1 MSETSEVSAASAA
14 LPDEA
19 PAPPL
24 LPRPPEEGA
33 RLLALA
39 FLDQAKAA
47 RPRLD
52 DPDDDEALHD
62 FRVALRR
69 LRSCLQAYAEP
80 LGDSIPKKLQKRLRR
95 LADATGAGR
104 DTEVQIE
111 WLHKQGGKPGGSPA
125 ARLAAAHRPGYTWLL
140 GRLREQKRDAY
151 RELGEEVADE
161 FSGLEA
167 ALRRRLSVYQTEVRL
182 DRDTPRR
189 TLGAVVAEILAGQ
202 ADELRDHLDRID
214 GPGAEAEAHRARI
227 RAKRLR
233 YLLEPFRDEVPAAAG
248 LVQQVKSLQ
257 DLLGELH
264 DAHLLEHELTRF
276 LVAAAGERA
285 ERLLALTL
293 DDAPNDPLL
302 RAERRR
308 RHEPGLLALAK
319 RNRDRRDRLF
329 AKVAEGWLDGA
340 AARFFRQL
348 EDLRPALTLA
358 ADPGLE

>member
-1 MSETSEVSAASAA
+1 
-14 LPDEA
+14 
-19 PAPPL
+19 
-24 LPRPPEEGA
+24 
-33 RLLALA
+33 
-39 FLDQAKAA
+39 LDQAAAA

-52 DPDDDEALHD
+52 DPADDEALHD

-80 LGDSIPKKLQKRLRR
+80 LGDSIPRKLQKRLRR
-95 LADATGAGR
+95 LADSTGAGR

-111 WLHKQGGKPGGSPA
+111 WLHKQGGKPGGKSGEAPA
-125 ARLAAAHRPGYTWLL
+125 ARLAAAQRPGYAWLL
-140 GRLREQKRDAY
+140 GRLHERKREAY

-161 FSGLEA
+161 LSGLEA

-189 TLGAVVAEILAGQ
+189 TLGAAVAEILAGQ
-202 ADELRDHLDRID
+202 AEELRDHLDRID
-214 GPGAEAEAHRARI
+214 GPGAEAAAHRARI

-264 DAHLLEHELTRF
+264 DAHVLEHELTRF
-276 LVAAAGERA
+276 LVQAAGERA
-285 ERLLALTL
+285 ERLLELTL
-293 DDAPNDPLL
+293 HDAPDDKLL

-329 AKVAEGWLDGA
+329 ARVAESWLDGEA
-340 AARFFRQL
+340 ADFFRQL
-348 EDLRPALTLA
+348 ESLRPALSLA
-358 ADPGLE
+358 PAPGLE